1 MQTKAGVTHQV
12 APADEKRPLWATH
25 DSQRSNAEVK
35 KYMLTRSLDAIYKA
49 AGVLAGVFLVA
60 ICVIVVAQIIARQME
75 TIIPSADQFA
85 GFCLAAT
92 SFLGLAYS
100 FRSGSHIRVTLFTQ
114 ALTGFAARFFVIVAL
129 AVAAAISSLLAWE
142 TLKMVVQNATRGEVT
157 SGLVPIPLWLPQLGM
172 AAGVALFAIAIIE
185 DLVSAAMGRPAAF
198 EQSEPADG
206 SQDELDDGPTSQ

>member
-1 MQTKAGVTHQV
+1 
-12 APADEKRPLWATH
+12 
-25 DSQRSNAEVK
+25 
-35 KYMLTRSLDAIYKA
+35 MLTRSLDAIYRA
-49 AGVLAGVFLVA
+49 AGVLAGIFLVA

-114 ALTGFAARFFVIVAL
+114 ALKGFASRLFVVIALVVAT
-129 AVAAAISSLLAWE
+129 AISSLLAWE
-142 TLKMVVQNATRGEVT
+142 TLKMVGQNAARGEVT

-172 AAGVALFAIAIIE
+172 AVGVTLFAIAIAE
-185 DLVSAAMGRPAAF
+185 DLVSAVMGRTTAF
-198 EQSEPADG
+198 ELHEPKDSEPD
-206 SQDELDDGPTSQ
+206 SPDNEPTNQ